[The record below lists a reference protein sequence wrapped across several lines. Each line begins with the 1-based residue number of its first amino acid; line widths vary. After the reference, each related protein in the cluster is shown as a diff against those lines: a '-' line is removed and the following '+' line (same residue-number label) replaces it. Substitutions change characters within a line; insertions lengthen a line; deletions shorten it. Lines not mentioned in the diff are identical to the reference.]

1 MNSSFRFSLDMHSTQ
16 SQISIPVTVYDT
28 ARVLLISLSDG
39 ASPFFIPD
47 GCLALFSCKRP
58 TGTIFESFCAIENN
72 SVIKYDF
79 SQDGDK
85 ISVLIPGLYSCS
97 IILYDAERAVIASPR
112 FSLVATERVVT
123 NDDVDY
129 TDDDRTA
136 IDAALSQEAVR
147 VQNEHIRES
156 KEDSRII
163 NECARQ
169 SAENGRVEAESGRV
183 EAENAREDA
192 EALREETTDAALI
205 QFNDIMENFKNGNV
219 KKEIIDAIIEA
230 LPTWEGGS
238 Y

>member
-47 GCLALFSCKRP
+47 GCLALLSCKRP

-72 SVIKYDF
+72 SVIKYEF

-85 ISVLIPGLYSCS
+85 ISVLTPGLYNCS
-97 IILYDAERAVIASPR
+97 VILYDAEGAVIASPR

-136 IDAALSQEAVR
+136 MELILASEAERRLAEKDRADAELARRNAEEERASAEL
-147 VQNEHIRES
+147 
-156 KEDSRII
+156 
-163 NECARQ
+163 ARQ
-169 SAENGRVEAESGRV
+169 
-183 EAENAREDA
+183 DA
-192 EALREETTDAALI
+192 ETKRQEDTAQAIIRLDDSVAYI
-205 QFNDIMENFKNGNV
+205 KGDDFKS
-219 KKEIIDAIIEA
+219 EIIGGVLEA

-238 Y
+238 F